1 MYVRMFFFGVIFRF
15 GGVVSYC
22 KLIRI
27 RHFGFQNVTRH
38 RGFERCMKRCP
49 TIRMHFGVFLHAKII
64 KFDIIVRS
72 LSHIQM
78 SKNATSTRI
87 AQIGLRKGGA
97 VLCGKIQHLRAS
109 IAGTSLGKSLFDV
122 FCVFVIFAR
131 LDISS
136 FCRLHCV
143 CQKCISGGVFF
154 DALILAGFGRCKNVE
169 IWRLSFFQSEN
180 ATSSQF
186 RASEAHFRV
195 SSCVVIYSTCG
206 PFWP

>member
-1 MYVRMFFFGVIFRF
+1 
-15 GGVVSYC
+15 
-22 KLIRI
+22 
-27 RHFGFQNVTRH
+27 
-38 RGFERCMKRCP
+38 
-49 TIRMHFGVFLHAKII
+49 
-64 KFDIIVRS
+64 
-72 LSHIQM
+72 M

-87 AQIGLRKGGA
+87 AQIGLRKGGV

-122 FCVFVIFAR
+122 FCVFLIFAR
-131 LDISS
+131 RDIRSLS
-136 FCRLHCV
+136 RLHCV

-154 DALILAGFGRCKNVE
+154 DALILAVFGRCKNDE

-195 SSCVVIYSTCG
+195 SSCVVTFKALAG
-206 PFWP
+206 PFGPDPG